1 MGVSIE
7 LLSQFQSH
15 VQTLASTQAGNF
27 IDEIKAQFP
36 TPKEPFLHRLCRKI
50 DIKGQLFVAYDDI
63 KDLRPTS
70 DEQLDDNNWL
80 KIIWILAYFS
90 SQSDAGIRY
99 KAINTLLKVRDAHP
113 STHEFVG
120 QLYSSIEAELCKR

>member
-7 LLSQFQSH
+7 LLSQFQSY
-15 VQTLASTQAGNF
+15 VQALASTQAGNF

-63 KDLRPTS
+63 KDLHPTS

-90 SQSDAGIRY
+90 SQSDAGIR
-99 KAINTLLKVRDAHP
+99 
-113 STHEFVG
+113 
-120 QLYSSIEAELCKR
+120 

>member
-1 MGVSIE
+1 MGVPIE

-15 VQTLASTQAGNF
+15 VQALASTQAGNF

-36 TPKEPFLHRLCRKI
+36 TPTEPFLHRLCRKI
-50 DIKGQLFVAYDDI
+50 DIKGQLFVAYDDL

-80 KIIWILAYFS
+80 KIIWILAYFGA
-90 SQSDAGIRY
+90 QSDTGIRY

-113 STHEFVG
+113 SNHALVE
-120 QLYSSIEAELCKR
+120 QLYALIEAEL